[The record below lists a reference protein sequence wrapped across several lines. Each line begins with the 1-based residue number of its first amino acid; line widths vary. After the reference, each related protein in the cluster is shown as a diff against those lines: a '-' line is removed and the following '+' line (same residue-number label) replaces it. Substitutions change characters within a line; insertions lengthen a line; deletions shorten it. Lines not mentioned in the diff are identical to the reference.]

1 MPVPELR
8 PEQLAPPLPKVAG
21 GFSTVLA
28 DPPWRFTNR
37 TGKVAPEHRRLD
49 RYSTMTL
56 DAIMA
61 LKVKEVLAPSAHLY
75 LWVPNA
81 LLPDGLEVMKAW
93 GFRYVSNIVW
103 AKRRKDG
110 GPDGRG
116 VGFYFRNVTEL
127 LLFGVRGSM
136 RTLAPG
142 RSQVNMIETRK
153 REHSRKP
160 DEQYA
165 LIESCSP
172 GAYLELFARHPR
184 AGWTVWGDE
193 SAEDVVPRGVVHPG
207 YRGGALLPPLL
218 PHEHLDKTRAE
229 AMGERLRTLYQG
241 GQSVRQL
248 AEDTGYSI
256 QRVRSLLQTAET
268 PMRPRGRNGQS
279 LDGDDLTL
287 PQRVLDS
294 KSLA

>member
-1 MPVPELR
+1 MNTLPLR
-8 PEQLAPPLPKVAG
+8 PEKDPSQLPKTAG

-28 DPPWRFTNR
+28 DPPWRFANR

-49 RYSTMTL
+49 RYSTMSL
-56 DAIMA
+56 EDIKAMD
-61 LKVKEVLAPSAHLY
+61 VQSVLAPNAHLY

-160 DEQYA
+160 DEQYG

-172 GAYLELFARHPR
+172 GAYLELFARHARP
-184 AGWTVWGDE
+184 GWTVWGDE
-193 SAEDVVPRGVVHPG
+193 SSDDVIPRGTVHKG
-207 YRGGALLPPLL
+207 YEGGAILPPLL
-218 PHEHLDKTRAE
+218 PNEHLNLERAGAIGLE
-229 AMGERLRTLYQG
+229 LRARYESGL
-241 GQSVRQL
+241 SVREL
-248 AEDTGYSI
+248 ADETGYSI
-256 QRVRSLLQTAET
+256 QRIRTLLSAAGVS
-268 PMRPRGRNGQS
+268 MRPRGRN
-279 LDGDDLTL
+279 
-287 PQRVLDS
+287 PQTVEADVLQGE
-294 KSLA
+294 

>member
-1 MPVPELR
+1 MTTKPLR
-8 PEQLAPPLPKVAG
+8 PESASSPLPQIVG

-28 DPPWRFTNR
+28 DPPWRFANR

-49 RYSTMTL
+49 RYSTMQL
-56 DAIMA
+56 ESIMA
-61 LKVKEVLAPSAHLY
+61 LNVKDVLAPNAHLY

-81 LLPDGLEVMKAW
+81 LLPDGLKVMEAW
-93 GFRYVSNIVW
+93 GFRYVSNVVW

-127 LLFGVRGSM
+127 LLFGVKGSM

-160 DEQYA
+160 DEQYR
-165 LIESCSP
+165 LIEDCSP
-172 GAYLELFARHPR
+172 GAYLELFARHAR
-184 AGWTVWGDE
+184 KGWTVWGDE
-193 SAEDVVPRGVVHPG
+193 SSDEITPRGKVHKG
-207 YRGGALLPPLL
+207 YEGGELLPTLVPN
-218 PHEHLDKTRAE
+218 EHVSKERAE
-229 AMGERLRTLYQG
+229 AIAANLRELYEQ

-248 AEDTGYSI
+248 ASTTGYSI
-256 QRVRSLLQTAET
+256 QRIRSLLQSAHTEL
-268 PMRPRGRNGQS
+268 RPRGRPSPTPSNAGNHS
-279 LDGDDLTL
+279 D
-287 PQRVLDS
+287 V
-294 KSLA
+294 

>member
-1 MPVPELR
+1 MATKPFR
-8 PEQLAPPLPKVAG
+8 PEVEPYPLPKVVG

-28 DPPWRFTNR
+28 DPPWRFANR

-61 LKVKEVLAPSAHLY
+61 IDVKKALAPSAHLY

-81 LLPDGLEVMKAW
+81 LLPDGLKVMEAW

-127 LLFGVRGSM
+127 LLFGVKGSM

-160 DEQYA
+160 DEQYD
-165 LIESCSP
+165 LIEACSP
-172 GAYLELFARHPR
+172 GAYLEMFARHARP
-184 AGWTVWGDE
+184 GWSVWGDE
-193 SAEDVVPRGVVHPG
+193 SSDEITPRGVVHKG
-207 YRGGALLPPLL
+207 YEGGAILPQLVPNEHVSEDRADAISIKLRLLY
-218 PHEHLDKTRAE
+218 E
-229 AMGERLRTLYQG
+229 QG
-241 GQSVRQL
+241 HSVRQL
-248 AEDTGYSI
+248 ADDTGYSI
-256 QRVRSLLQTAET
+256 QRIRSLLKRADT
-268 PMRPRGRNGQS
+268 PMRPRGRNSPHDQELEFDFS
-279 LDGDDLTL
+279 
-287 PQRVLDS
+287 
-294 KSLA
+294 

>member
-1 MPVPELR
+1 VNTKPLR
-8 PEQLAPPLPKVAG
+8 PETDLKPLPEVAG
-21 GFSTVLA
+21 GFFTVLA

-49 RYSTMTL
+49 RYSTMSL

-61 LKVKEVLAPSAHLY
+61 IDVRKVLAPNAHLY

-81 LLPDGLEVMKAW
+81 LLPDGLKVMEAW

-127 LLFGVRGSM
+127 LLFGVKGSM

-142 RSQVNMIETRK
+142 RSQVNMMETRK

-160 DEQYA
+160 DEQYD
-165 LIESCSP
+165 LIEACSP
-172 GAYLELFARHPR
+172 GAYIEMFARHAR
-184 AGWTVWGDE
+184 SGWSVWGDE
-193 SAEDVVPRGVVHPG
+193 SSDDVTPRGTVHKG
-207 YRGGALLPPLL
+207 YEGGSILPQLIPN
-218 PHEHLDKTRAE
+218 EHVSKDRAG
-229 AMGERLRTLYQG
+229 AIGERLRQQYEQ
-241 GQSVRQL
+241 GQSIRLL
-248 AEDTGYSI
+248 AEEAGYSI
-256 QRVRSLLQTAET
+256 QRIRSLLKAADTSF
-268 PMRPRGRNGQS
+268 RPRGRRSQNLRNYEFDFTQTG
-279 LDGDDLTL
+279 
-287 PQRVLDS
+287 
-294 KSLA
+294 K

>member
-1 MPVPELR
+1 MSTQPLR
-8 PEQLAPPLPKVAG
+8 PENAPPVLPQIVG

-28 DPPWRFTNR
+28 DPPWRFANR

-49 RYSTMTL
+49 RYSTMSL

-61 LKVKEVLAPSAHLY
+61 LDVKSVLAPNAHLY

-81 LLPDGLEVMKAW
+81 LLPDGLKVMEAW

-103 AKRRKDG
+103 AKRRRDG

-127 LLFGVRGSM
+127 LLFGVKGSM

-160 DEQYA
+160 DEQYD
-165 LIESCSP
+165 LIEACSP
-172 GAYLELFARHPR
+172 GAYLEMFARHMRP
-184 AGWTVWGDE
+184 GWTAWGDE
-193 SAEDVVPRGVVHPG
+193 AAEHVTPRGVVHKG
-207 YRGGALLPPLL
+207 YGGGEILPPLI
-218 PHEHLDKTRAE
+218 PNEHVAKERAE
-229 AMGERLRTLYQG
+229 AIGDKLRSLYERGY
-241 GQSVRQL
+241 SVRQL
-248 AEDTGYSI
+248 ADETGYSI
-256 QRVRSLLQTAET
+256 QRIRSLLKTAET
-268 PMRPRGRNGQS
+268 KMRPRGRGS
-279 LDGDDLTL
+279 LNHEIDFTYSGE
-287 PQRVLDS
+287 
-294 KSLA
+294 